1 MNRGNGEVQTAA
13 RLHAAT
19 RRGAERAFR
28 PRLQREQAASAAC
41 APKDFD
47 GAKFTVCAF
56 NPRHDDIRLFWT
68 GPDGRPYG
76 SLAALA
82 QALKAKG
89 ETLVFAMN
97 AGMFKEDQSPV
108 GLYVENRLK
117 LHEAD
122 TRSGATNFHMKPN
135 GVFWV
140 GDGVAGVTETS
151 RYLASPPPARYATQ
165 SGPMLVVDGKIHP
178 KILPNG
184 TSQKIRNGVGACGGG
199 AVVFAI
205 AEEPVTFDAFARL
218 FRDGLGCQNALFLD
232 GSVSSLYAPELNR
245 DDELGPIGPI
255 VGVVGAGRGRQTVGT
270 RSQPSPCVDPV
281 PARCARRQRSAESAC
296 RPSAR
301 T

>member
-1 MNRGNGEVQTAA
+1 MASFRRRWKGSPGQAVAA
-13 RLHAAT
+13 LIALFGFGASGAAAGCEP
-19 RRGAERAFR
+19 RNFDAE
-28 PRLQREQAASAAC
+28 
-41 APKDFD
+41 
-47 GAKFTVCAF
+47 KFTVCAF
-56 NPRHDDIRLFWT
+56 NPRHDDIRLFWS

-97 AGMFKEDQSPV
+97 AGMFKQDQSPV
-108 GLYVENRLK
+108 GLYVENRRK
-117 LHEAD
+117 LNEAD

-135 GVFWV
+135 GVFWI
-140 GDGVAGVTETS
+140 GDGVAGVSETS

-184 TSQKIRNGVGACGGG
+184 TSLKIRNGVGACGGT
-199 AVVFAI
+199 VVFAI

-218 FRDGLGCQNALFLD
+218 FRDGLNCQNALFLD

-255 VGVVGAGRGRQTVGT
+255 VGVVGAAPVGRQ
-270 RSQPSPCVDPV
+270 
-281 PARCARRQRSAESAC
+281 
-296 RPSAR
+296 
-301 T
+301 